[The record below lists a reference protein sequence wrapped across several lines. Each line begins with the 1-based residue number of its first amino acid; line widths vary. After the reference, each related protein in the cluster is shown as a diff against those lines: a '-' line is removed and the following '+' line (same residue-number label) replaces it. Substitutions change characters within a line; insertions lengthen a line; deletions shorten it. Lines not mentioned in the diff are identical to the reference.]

1 MSDTLQFVDSWVRGF
16 LSSQRLPWQD
26 GDKLKVCRTLSA
38 FALMLLA
45 SAPTRLVDA
54 QSGSAT
60 RRPDPVLREQQRQ
73 FELQM
78 IEATLERG
86 GVSSVG
92 RKQPLAL
99 AQIRE
104 DFLRI
109 QVIDRKLREANSG
122 KRTFSLKFIANSVSE
137 IRKRALRL
145 KANLALP
152 ETGEMLTKPI
162 IEPVTELDQLRLS
175 LSVLSDSIYD
185 FVANPM
191 FISAKVV
198 DTKLSAKA
206 RIDLEEIIELSS
218 ELKKSSEKLKA
229 APRPRL

>member
-1 MSDTLQFVDSWVRGF
+1 MKIRPVVSLQGF
-16 LSSQRLPWQD
+16 
-26 GDKLKVCRTLSA
+26 A
-38 FALMLLA
+38 ALMLA
-45 SAPTRLVDA
+45 SAITPLIQA

-60 RRPDPVLREQQRQ
+60 RRPDPVQREQQRQ

-86 GVSSVG
+86 GVNSGG

-109 QVIDRKLREANSG
+109 QVIDRKLREASSG
-122 KRTFSLKFIANSVSE
+122 KRTFSLKFIAKSVTE

-152 ETGEMLTKPI
+152 ETDEMLTKPM
-162 IEPVTELDQLRLS
+162 IEAVTESDQLRLS
-175 LSVLSDSIYD
+175 LSALSDSIWE

-191 FISAKVV
+191 FLSAKVV
-198 DTKLSAKA
+198 DTRLSAKA
-206 RIDLEEIIELSS
+206 RIDLEQVIELSS
-218 ELKKSSEKLKA
+218 ELKRSSEKFKA
-229 APRPRL
+229 ATR

>member
-1 MSDTLQFVDSWVRGF
+1 MKFWTAIFVRGF
-16 LSSQRLPWQD
+16 
-26 GDKLKVCRTLSA
+26 
-38 FALMLLA
+38 ALLLLA
-45 SAPTRLVDA
+45 PAITQLVHA

-60 RRPDPVLREQQRQ
+60 RRPDPVQREQQRQ
-73 FELQM
+73 FEVQM

-86 GVSSVG
+86 GVSVGG

-109 QVIDRKLREANSG
+109 QVIDRRLRETSSG
-122 KRTFSLKFIANSVSE
+122 KRTFSLKFIANSVTE

-152 ETGEMLTKPI
+152 ETGEMLTKPV
-162 IEPVTELDQLRLS
+162 IEPVTQPDQLRLW
-175 LSVLSDSIYD
+175 LSALSDSIYE

-191 FISAKVV
+191 FLSAKVV

-206 RIDLEEIIELSS
+206 RIDLEQIIELSS
-218 ELKKSSEKLKA
+218 ELKRTSEKLKA
-229 APRPRL
+229 ATR